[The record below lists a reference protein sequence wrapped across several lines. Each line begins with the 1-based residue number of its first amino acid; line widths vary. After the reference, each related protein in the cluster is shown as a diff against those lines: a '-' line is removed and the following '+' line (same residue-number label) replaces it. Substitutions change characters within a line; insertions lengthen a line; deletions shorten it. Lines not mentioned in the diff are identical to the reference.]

1 MKQLL
6 LILIAFAFASCLNEE
21 TYLGKEPTY
30 KGDVLTVKQLL
41 DKKLMNSTVQI
52 KGKVYNVCKA
62 EGCWFILKQD
72 KTTLRCSFESP
83 AIFMDTLNLQKSM
96 TLEGKLSE
104 EIIDEETASTYAEQA
119 GESNPAMEGS
129 KKRVPIFVV
138 STILLNQ

>member
-1 MKQLL
+1 MKHL
-6 LILIAFAFASCLNEE
+6 LIMLMAFVFFSCSNEE
-21 TYLGKEPTY
+21 TFLGKEPIF

-62 EGCWFILKQD
+62 EGCWFIMKQD
-72 KTTLRCSFESP
+72 QTTLRCSFESP
-83 AIFMDTLNLQKSM
+83 SIFMDTLNLNKIM
-96 TLEGKLSE
+96 TLEGKLIE
-104 EIIDEETASTYAEQA
+104 QIIDEETAKDFAEQA
-119 GESNPAMEGS
+119 GENAPIMEGS